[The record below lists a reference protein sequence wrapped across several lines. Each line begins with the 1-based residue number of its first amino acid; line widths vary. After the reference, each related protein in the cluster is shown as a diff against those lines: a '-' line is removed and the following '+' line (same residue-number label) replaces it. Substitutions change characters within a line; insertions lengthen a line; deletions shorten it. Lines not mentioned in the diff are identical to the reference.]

1 MTHDSDSRPA
11 ELDPELMEHWRRRRQ
26 QVDPAVAERLAAARQ
41 QAVAL
46 LDGPERKALPR
57 LLPWGAALTSAA
69 ALLLAIVFWPGP
81 GDSGLAPLPLVDADE
96 LAAARDLELLEELEF
111 IAWLDEQQ
119 ADHAPAG

>member
-11 ELDPELMEHWRRRRQ
+11 ELDPELMEHWRRRRR
-26 QVDPAVAERLAAARQ
+26 QVDPAVAERLAAARR

-46 LDGPERKALPR
+46 LDGPEQTAAPR
-57 LLPWGAALTSAA
+57 FLPWGAALTSAA
-69 ALLLAIVFWPGP
+69 ALLLAVVFWPGAND
-81 GDSGLAPLPLVDADE
+81 GALAPLPPMDADE
-96 LAAARDLELLEELEF
+96 LAAAQDLELLEELEF